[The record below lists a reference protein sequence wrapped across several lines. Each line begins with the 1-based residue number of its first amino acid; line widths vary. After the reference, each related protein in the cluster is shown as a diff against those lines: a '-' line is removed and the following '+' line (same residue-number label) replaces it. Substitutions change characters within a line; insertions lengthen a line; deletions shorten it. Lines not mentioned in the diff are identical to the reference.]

1 MKNWITATVI
11 GILVLVVGIIDAS
24 ILSSLLGRGE
34 WGLLDTGHKV
44 FFITTIVLVGI
55 AAIVAIAI
63 PLYEKL
69 RQW

>member
-1 MKNWITATVI
+1 MKNWITAMIV
-11 GILVLVVGIIDAS
+11 GVLVLVVGIIDAA

-34 WGLLDTGHKV
+34 WELMETGHKV